1 MSSDPSQSTSRHPA
15 EVWQKAPL
23 PHCQVSY
30 FDPIQSV
37 LTDLLRGQGELSKGD
52 MDRLHVFRPEAVQTA
67 VGSLTLPKKLQ
78 KDERAQA
85 RLAELQ
91 RYAAD
96 LVTAA
101 PPTITQMNTPLPS
114 AMVEAPKET
123 EAAAAETTAIRTP
136 EATPAPTTTGK
147 TPDDSPD
154 PPMSPEPFPPHTA
167 PADQKTEVRY
177 PIAAATRTFAVSVSQ
192 TEIRPPQP
200 IPLGC
205 GLVRTADDLLSLTP
219 DERREMV
226 VFLQPT
232 ELADV
237 LKRTDDTQL
246 KRAIVDTLGRVATPA
261 SLELLNRCLN
271 DPDPQIRL
279 YALQAADR
287 VLGHGVDDDEADRRR
302 TTRPL

>member
-1 MSSDPSQSTSRHPA
+1 MSNDPPQSAGRHPA
-15 EVWQKAPL
+15 EVWQKPSL
-23 PHCQVSY
+23 PHCRVPY
-30 FDPIQSV
+30 FDPIQPV
-37 LTDLLRGQGELSKGD
+37 LTDLLRGQGELSKED
-52 MDRLHVFRPEAVQTA
+52 MDRLHVFRPEAVQAA
-67 VGSLTLPKKLQ
+67 VGALTLPKKLQ

-101 PPTITQMNTPLPS
+101 SPTITQMSAPLPS
-114 AMVEAPKET
+114 ATVEALKEA

-136 EATPAPTTTGK
+136 EATPAPTK
-147 TPDDSPD
+147 TRGIPNDS
-154 PPMSPEPFPPHTA
+154 PMSPTLSPPHTA
-167 PADQKTEVRY
+167 PADQKTEVRH

-200 IPLGC
+200 ISLGC

-246 KRAIVDTLGRVATPA
+246 KRVIVDTLERVATPA
-261 SLELLNRCLN
+261 SLELLSRCLN

-287 VLGHGVDDDEADRRR
+287 VLGAK
-302 TTRPL
+302 